1 MKTIYNNQSLDDMV
15 PGFTTVNVEGRGIL
29 PRRISPI
36 DVQGRDGAK
45 VIDQSLPIRE
55 LTVHYRMLAKNS
67 VEYLE
72 QINILHDYLHTK
84 EDVVV
89 EFTDEMHYRMGRL
102 SSTEAPPYD
111 FYRGFGSFTVLCQD
125 PYKYRDL
132 SPATGSSLSRFTDSQ
147 HNFKIN
153 SITATVATNRT
164 GFEITNI
171 ATGRKIILTGALTAG
186 QKIVMK
192 PDDGILTINGQNAM
206 NRLDFI
212 ASDWHDFKI
221 YSRNQ
226 ITASQAITLDLS
238 ERAL

>member
-1 MKTIYNNQSLDDMV
+1 
-15 PGFTTVNVEGRGIL
+15 
-29 PRRISPI
+29 
-36 DVQGRDGAK
+36 
-45 VIDQSLPIRE
+45 
-55 LTVHYRMLAKNS
+55 MLAKNS

-72 QINILHDYLHTK
+72 QINILHDYLHTE

-147 HNFKIN
+147 HNFKIQLN
-153 SITATVATNRT
+153 HSYSGYKSALDLKLQTLPQ
-164 GFEITNI
+164 GE
-171 ATGRKIILTGALTAG
+171 KIILTGALTAG

-212 ASDWHDFKI
+212 ASDWHGF
-221 YSRNQ
+221 
-226 ITASQAITLDLS
+226 
-238 ERAL
+238 